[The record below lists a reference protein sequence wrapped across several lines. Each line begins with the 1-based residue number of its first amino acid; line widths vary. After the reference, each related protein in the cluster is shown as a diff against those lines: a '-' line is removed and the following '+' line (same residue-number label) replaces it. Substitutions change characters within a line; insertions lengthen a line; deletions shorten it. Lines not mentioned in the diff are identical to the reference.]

1 MTRILSATLV
11 RDSDDA
17 IACAGCGH
25 ALGPA
30 GQPWKPAAVL
40 SEVAMKGLGGA
51 PYSAADDALLR
62 RFLCPGCCTLLD
74 SETALPGDPFLED
87 VVEA

>member
-1 MTRILSATLV
+1 
-11 RDSDDA
+11 
-17 IACAGCGH
+17 
-25 ALGPA
+25 
-30 GQPWKPAAVL
+30 
-40 SEVAMKGLGGA
+40 MKGLGGA